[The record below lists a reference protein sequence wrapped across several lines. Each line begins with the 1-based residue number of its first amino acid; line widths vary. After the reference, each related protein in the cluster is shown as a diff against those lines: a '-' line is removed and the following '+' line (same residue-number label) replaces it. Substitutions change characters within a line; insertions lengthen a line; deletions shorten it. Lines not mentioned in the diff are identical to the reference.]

1 MPLLPVGSMI
11 RLLPVGSSAVLV
23 ELDGLDTVVALH
35 EVLRRDPPTG
45 AAEFVPAARTILIHF
60 DPALTAADRF
70 SADVERV
77 ARTVV
82 SQTEPVLEA
91 ADLAEVSIPVVYDG
105 PDLAEVAARTG
116 MRSEE
121 VIDRHTAGRYRVAFC
136 GFAPGFAY
144 LTGLDPLLHV
154 PRRDAPRTQ
163 VPVGS
168 VAVADR
174 FTAVYPQASP
184 GGWHLLGR
192 TSEVMW
198 DVDRQP
204 PALLPPGTA
213 VRFVQV
219 SA

>member
-1 MPLLPVGSMI
+1 MPLLPVGSA
-11 RLLPVGSSAVLV
+11 AVLV
-23 ELDGLDTVVALH
+23 ELDGLDAVIALH
-35 EVLRRDPPTG
+35 EVLRRDPPVG

-60 DPALTAADRF
+60 DPALTTADRLAAD
-70 SADVERV
+70 V
-77 ARTVV
+77 ALAVRTVV
-82 SQTEPVLEA
+82 SQPDPGLKP

-105 PDLAEVAARTG
+105 PDLAEVAALTG
-116 MRSEE
+116 LRPEE

-163 VPVGS
+163 VPAGS

-198 DVDRQP
+198 DVDRKP
-204 PALLPPGTA
+204 PALLPPGTV

-219 SA
+219 SP